1 MTSFLRSTVFQELL
15 PLPLLITPLTSEDQ
29 FFLYSL
35 LQPLMVVY
43 DFGLVSHL
51 QRGLVI
57 LLQQGYFAVRKYF
70 PNLSRCEVC
79 HSLANYFFAL
89 FELFIDR

>member
-51 QRGLVI
+51 QRGLVS
-57 LLQQGYFAVRKYF
+57 LLQLGYFAVRKYF

-79 HSLANYFFAL
+79 HSLANFFAL
-89 FELFIDR
+89 FELLTDR